1 MSETPVPAPWNQ
13 YKAIAFDVGGTVFD
27 WHGTIAPVVAEALP
41 DVDARAFANDWRRTM
56 FALLAD
62 MRAGRLPR
70 MNSDALHRRALDHV
84 LPRFPEA
91 FLSLRDR
98 DELAAAWH
106 VLKAWP
112 DAPAAIE
119 ELRSRYTVIVLT
131 VLSWR
136 SVVASSKAA
145 GIAWDGVLS
154 CEFLPAYKPEKA
166 AYLAAPRLLGCAP
179 HETIMA
185 ACHADQDLDPA
196 MRAGLA
202 AAYVDRPDEYGKH
215 REPALPGRHHYVC
228 EALDYGGFAE
238 QLVNPSYLK
247 IRQHG

>member
-1 MSETPVPAPWNQ
+1 MTATPAIAPWER

-27 WHGTIAPVVAEALP
+27 WHGTVAPVVAEALP
-41 DVDARAFANDWRRTM
+41 GVNARDFTNDWRRTM
-56 FALLAD
+56 FMLLAQV
-62 MRAGRLPR
+62 RAGSLPH
-70 MNSDALHRRALDHV
+70 MNSDTLHRLALDHV
-84 LPRFPEA
+84 MPRFPEA
-91 FLSLRDR
+91 FLNEREK

-119 ELRSRYTVIVLT
+119 RLRSRYTVIVLT

-145 GIAWDGVLS
+145 GISWDGILS
-154 CEFLPAYKPEKA
+154 CEFLPAYKPEKQ
-166 AYLAAPRLLGCAP
+166 AYLAAPRLVGCAP

-185 ACHADQDLDPA
+185 ACHAPQDLAPA
-196 MRAGLA
+196 MDAGLA
-202 AAYVDRPDEYGKH
+202 AAYVDRPDEYGTR
-215 REPALPGRHHYVC
+215 REPALPGKQQYVC
-228 EALDYGGFAE
+228 EALDDESFAE

-247 IRQHG
+247 SLQA